1 MKKSFFIEFCKDIF
15 LAGCMAVL
23 FTPVIFLSDII
34 SNKFSSI
41 GILWLS
47 FIFLYLVVITAL
59 YGLAFLSESK
69 LHSYI
74 RLGLSIP
81 FSYLCLTYFW
91 NTDYS
96 IRSLYWIYPQYEKP
110 GPGNGLLLLLI
121 LVLLSM
127 ICIAEIVLCVEY
139 RQQLC
144 QKFRKL
150 QFPLCAAAAVIV
162 ILIVVLLEKRFPP
175 MSSIPI

>member
-1 MKKSFFIEFCKDIF
+1 MKKSFFIELGKDIF
-15 LAGCMAVL
+15 LAGCMAVF

-41 GILWLS
+41 GILWLMMIL
-47 FIFLYLVVITAL
+47 FYLVMTTAL

-69 LHSYI
+69 LHSFI

-81 FSYLCLTYFW
+81 FSFLCLTYFW

-96 IRSLYWIYPQYEKP
+96 IRSLNWIYPHYGKS
-110 GPGNGLLLLLI
+110 GPGSGLLI
-121 LVLLSM
+121 LLILLMLGM
-127 ICIAEIVLCVEY
+127 ICIAEIVLCIEF
-139 RQQLC
+139 RQHLY

-150 QFPLCAAAAVIV
+150 QFPLCAVAAVIL
-162 ILIVVLLEKRFPP
+162 ILIVVLLERQFPP